1 MKDPCAGEAVLGSR
15 VSRAVIG
22 RIVYIAAPVVV
33 VRSLQYS
40 YCTSVGGTVL
50 YLLRS
55 PYGPYL
61 GAKMRVSS
69 FKGGKG
75 GRRPGLAHAPG
86 PLGFLGSRV
95 YRLAG
100 VS

>member
-33 VRSLQYS
+33 VRSLQYL

-55 PYGPYL
+55 PYGPSL

-69 FKGGKG
+69 FKGGSG
-75 GRRPGLAHAPG
+75 GGGAQGWLMLLG
-86 PLGFLGSRV
+86 PWDFLDRASI
-95 YRLAG
+95 A
-100 VS
+100 